1 VSAVRANIRLAHVAL
16 IVRNVDESA
25 RVFGGLLGLVPTTR
39 EALAQEGV
47 RIAFVPVGGAQIEL
61 MEPLDPGGA
70 LARFLAVRGE
80 GVHHL
85 AFRVPDVE
93 GALAQA
99 RTAGLRL
106 IDEGARPGA
115 RGTRVAFLHPSST
128 HGVLV
133 ELVEA

>member
-1 VSAVRANIRLAHVAL
+1 MSAVQANVRLAHVAL

-25 RVFGGLLGLVPTTR
+25 RVFGDLLGLVPACR
-39 EALAQEGV
+39 EALAQEGI
-47 RIAFVPVGGAQIEL
+47 RIAFVTVGGVRLEL

-70 LARFLAVRGE
+70 VNRFLAERGE

-85 AFRVPDVE
+85 AFLVPDVQA
-93 GALAQA
+93 ALAQA
-99 RTAGLRL
+99 RAAGLRL
-106 IDEGARPGA
+106 IDEDARPGA

-133 ELVEA
+133 ELVAE